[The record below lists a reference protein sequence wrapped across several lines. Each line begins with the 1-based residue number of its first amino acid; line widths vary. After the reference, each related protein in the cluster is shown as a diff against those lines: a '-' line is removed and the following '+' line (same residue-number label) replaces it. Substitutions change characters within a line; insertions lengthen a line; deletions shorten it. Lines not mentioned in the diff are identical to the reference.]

1 MKDYYEILGV
11 ARDASADEIKRAFRK
26 LARESHPDAHPGDP
40 TAEERFRSV
49 AEAYEV
55 LSDPDKRARYDRG
68 ETLGAGDLFSSFGGL
83 DEILSQ
89 FFGGQGF
96 GGQGF
101 GGFGGVGQRAARGS
115 DVGVLVDLTLVE
127 ASVGVSREVAYV
139 APTACDVCD
148 GSGAAPGSSLVT
160 CTTCGGRGQVQVQR
174 NTLLGAMLTTIQC
187 TTCSGRGRTVE
198 DPCTTCRGRGR
209 TDQERMVTVEVPAG
223 VDDGTRLRLTGRGGA
238 GEIGSPQGDLYVE
251 VRVAPDDRFERNGA
265 DLHHQA
271 TISYSQAVLGATIS
285 VPLLDGETDLD
296 VPRGTASGTVF
307 RMQRYG
313 MPQLR
318 RRGLG
323 DLFITVNV
331 DIPVDVSDE
340 EHELIER
347 LAAIRG
353 EDTVRPK
360 KRKRRWS

>member
-11 ARDASADEIKRAFRK
+11 ARDASAEEIKRAFRK
-26 LARESHPDAHPGDP
+26 LARDSHPDAHPDDP
-40 TAEERFRSV
+40 TAEERFRGV

-55 LSDPDKRARYDRG
+55 LSDASKRARYDRG
-68 ETLGAGDLFSSFGGL
+68 ETLGAGDLFSNFGGL

-96 GGQGF
+96 GG
-101 GGFGGVGQRAARGS
+101 FGGVGQRTARGS
-115 DVGVLVDLTLVE
+115 DVGILVDLTLVE
-127 ASVGVSREVAYV
+127 ASVGVSREVVYV
-139 APTACDVCD
+139 APTSCEVCD
-148 GSGAAPGSSLVT
+148 GSGAAEGSSLVT
-160 CTTCGGRGQVQVQR
+160 CSTCGGRGQVQVQR
-174 NTLLGAMLTTIQC
+174 NTLLGAMLTTVQC
-187 TTCSGRGRTVE
+187 STCNGRGRTVD
-198 DPCTTCRGRGR
+198 DPCTTCHGYGR
-209 TDQERMVTVEVPAG
+209 TDQERTVMVEVPAG
-223 VDDGTRLRLTGRGGA
+223 VDNGTRLRLTGRGGA
-238 GEIGSPQGDLYVE
+238 GEIGSPPGDLYVE
-251 VRVAPDDRFERNGA
+251 VRVTPDERFERNGA

-285 VPLLDGETDLD
+285 VPLLEGETDLD
-296 VPRGTASGTVF
+296 VPMGTASGTVF

-331 DIPVDVSDE
+331 DVPVEVSDK
-340 EHELIER
+340 ER
-347 LAAIRG
+347 EILEQLAAIRG
-353 EDTVRPK
+353 EDTARPK